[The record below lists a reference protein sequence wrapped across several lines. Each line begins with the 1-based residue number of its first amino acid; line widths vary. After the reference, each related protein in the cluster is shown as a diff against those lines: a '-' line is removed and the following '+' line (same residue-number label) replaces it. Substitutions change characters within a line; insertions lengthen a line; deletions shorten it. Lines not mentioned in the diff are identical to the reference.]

1 MVRSPRAR
9 AALALLSFGLAVS
22 AQAIT
27 FTNVIIQSPPLS
39 TGSSWSAIGNSI
51 SFFTPNAIVGD
62 VVDPLRSGT
71 LNIQY
76 DATNFGNNVFAV
88 GVTVNLAAV
97 SLGSGMIQ
105 FGELIFEL
113 DSNGNEV
120 GGPIGTISHT
130 FDANSGTFWSGNI
143 VLSRPVAAF
152 RAKKFFVMTAP
163 DTQTVDLAALAVVN
177 QSVQVIPEP
186 ATLGALGIGAAA
198 LLALRRRR

>member
-1 MVRSPRAR
+1 MVRSLRAR

-105 FGELIFEL
+105 FGELIFERQR
-113 DSNGNEV
+113 SR
-120 GGPIGTISHT
+120 GPHRH
-130 FDANSGTFWSGNI
+130 DQPH
-143 VLSRPVAAF
+143 V
-152 RAKKFFVMTAP
+152 
-163 DTQTVDLAALAVVN
+163 
-177 QSVQVIPEP
+177 
-186 ATLGALGIGAAA
+186 
-198 LLALRRRR
+198 